1 LGSLKQGA
9 TELQKNLTE
18 LVIYSGGAF
27 SWQEVWNMSH
37 SEREMAVKV
46 LNDYNKIKSG
56 QNPTDWM

>member
-1 LGSLKQGA
+1 MKQGA

-27 SWQEVWNMSH
+27 SWNDVWGMSH

-46 LNDYNKIKSG
+46 LNDYNKVKSG